1 MSAAQ
6 SINGLENIY
15 FGSSLCD
22 ECMGDCSVCSLIGQ
36 EEDNDPDRGE

>member
-1 MSAAQ
+1 MSEAQ

-22 ECMGDCSVCSLIGQ
+22 ECMGNCAECSLMESEN
-36 EEDNDPDRGE
+36 EEEHDPME